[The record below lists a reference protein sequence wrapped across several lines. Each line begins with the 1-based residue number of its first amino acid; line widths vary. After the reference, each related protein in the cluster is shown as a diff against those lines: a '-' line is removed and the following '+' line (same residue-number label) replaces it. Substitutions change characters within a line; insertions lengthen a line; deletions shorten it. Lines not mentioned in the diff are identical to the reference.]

1 MKPINLIRI
10 ITLISIP
17 FFLTYCTEDKLGTRQ
32 KGMINGLVIDER
44 EQTPVVDAKIIIS
57 PSNDTLTT
65 DFMGYFEKG
74 ELDPGEYTVSALHAG
89 YINGSENVLV
99 SPDVKSSVIISLLR
113 TGQIGSFEFTDNI
126 VPGLDQDNVSLNP
139 VFQWGLGYYPDNVS
153 FTLEIFDS
161 GSQQLIKRLENIT
174 DTFALVTGLSFGNSY
189 QWQIIAESG
198 YEIITSNM
206 RSFTTLNFPANPV
219 IYAKRVDGISQI
231 FVTDING
238 SSHNQVTHN
247 NFHSWR
253 PILNPQKDQIAF
265 LSSKD
270 LNSQLYTMDINGDNI
285 IKLTNV
291 PTGGYFNKGVGFSWL
306 PDGERLVFSSYNR
319 LYRINKDGTGL
330 SLIVSINPERH
341 FREVDWSP
349 ENDKIVALT
358 VGVNRYEA
366 RIVLM
371 NTNGSG
377 MVEIVSELQGAL
389 ENPSFSSDGQYILY
403 TNDVSGF
410 QSTDGRQLDAR
421 VFRYSRDNQQTTD
434 LSRHKPAG
442 TNDIV
447 PRFTN
452 NDNQIVFYNAR
463 NPAGSS
469 RNLYIMPPETTAA
482 NQRILLAE
490 DVEMPDW

>member
-1 MKPINLIRI
+1 MIF
-10 ITLISIP
+10 IP
-17 FFLTYCTEDKLGTRQ
+17 FFLTFCTEDKLGTRH
-32 KGMINGLVIDER
+32 KGAINGRVIDER
-44 EQTPVVDAKIIIS
+44 DQMPVVDARIIIS

-74 ELDPGEYTVSALHAG
+74 ELDPGEYTVRAMRAG
-89 YINGSENVLV
+89 YIARSEDVLV
-99 SPDVKSSVIISLLR
+99 SPDVTSSVIISLLR
-113 TGQIGSFEFTDNI
+113 FGQGGSFEFTDSI
-126 VPGLDQDNVSLNP
+126 VPGQNQDDVSLNP
-139 VFQWGLGYYPDNVS
+139 VFSWELGYYPQSVTY
-153 FTLEIFDS
+153 TLEVFES
-161 GSQQLIKRLENIT
+161 GTQQAFLRLENLT
-174 DTFALVTGLSFGNSY
+174 DTFAVLTGLKFSTDY
-189 QWQIIAESG
+189 QWRVTAQTLNEIA
-198 YEIITSNM
+198 ISNLYD
-206 RSFTTLNFPANPV
+206 FTTLAFPENPV

-238 SSHNQVTHN
+238 SSHNQITHN

-253 PILNPQKDQIAF
+253 PMVNPQKDQIAF

-270 LNSQLYTMDINGDNI
+270 LNPQLYTMDINGDNI

-330 SLIVSINPERH
+330 SLIVSIDPERH

-358 VGVNRYEA
+358 VGVNRYQA
-366 RIVLM
+366 KIVLM

-377 MVEIVSELQGAL
+377 MEEIVSELQGAL

-403 TNDVSGF
+403 TNDISDF
-410 QSTDGRQLDAR
+410 QSSDGRQLDAR
-421 VFRYSRDNQQTTD
+421 IFRYSRDTEEITD
-434 LSRHKPAG
+434 LSPHKPGG
-442 TNDIV
+442 TNDLV

-463 NPAGSS
+463 NLAGSS
-469 RNLYIMPPETTAA
+469 RNLYIMPPETSSA